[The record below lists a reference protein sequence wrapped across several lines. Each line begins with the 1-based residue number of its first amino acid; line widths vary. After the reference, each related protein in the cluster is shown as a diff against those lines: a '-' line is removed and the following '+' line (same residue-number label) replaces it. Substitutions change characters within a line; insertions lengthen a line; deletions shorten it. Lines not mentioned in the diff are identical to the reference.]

1 MYIVNCDCTD
11 CGFDRWIGPCLLEAD
26 QSKLDKKFIDEMMKK
41 EREKSI
47 EDKKQT
53 VLRQRRNSI
62 VLVSIV

>member
-11 CGFDRWIGPCLLEAD
+11 CGLDWWIGPCLLEAD
-26 QSKLDKKFIDEMMKK
+26 QYKLDKKFIDEMMKK

-47 EDKKQT
+47 EEKKQT
-53 VLRQRRNSI
+53 VLRQRRNSL